1 MKKYELV
8 KQSDLKDC
16 GVSSLASIAKYYKM
30 NLSIERLRDMTKTD
44 RNGTTAYHIVETA
57 KALGFESYGIE
68 CDLENI
74 DKNKIFLPAIAYTVI
89 DNSYKHFLVIY
100 EINFKNK
107 FLIIADPA
115 DKIKKMSFDEFKKIF
130 KNILIIIYPIRNLT
144 SQTTLTKKTFL
155 KKIFKKYRNLLIKIF
170 TLTFIFMLL
179 NIMGLIILKSMFKLS
194 NYKYLIITFLICILI
209 ETLKLF
215 NNIFKNK
222 LIIKLDYEIDNYLTN
237 EIFSKIISLPY
248 KFYRNRTTGEILSR
262 INDLEKVKQFI
273 LDIISCFINICLI
286 LVSSFFLIS
295 INLKLFLITLF
306 IVFLKTVIYLLFHKK
321 LYNSIKAVKK
331 EKETVNSYM
340 IETITGFETIKG
352 LNLERKFVSNLKHR
366 YEKYLEKKDGLNKI
380 YNKSII
386 SKEFVNNLGFTS
398 LIFTGLILVKQNII
412 TFGDL
417 IIYTSFLSYFL
428 DPIKQLFEIEKE
440 MKEAII
446 SIEKIINLY
455 YDENKKTT
463 KEKIKEITIKN
474 LNYSYNDKKFIIE
487 KFNMKIKPRD
497 KVMLFGPSGSGKSTI
512 LKLIKK
518 YYETN
523 NIKINNKIKE
533 NENVIYVSQNEILF
547 TDTLY
552 NNIVLNRNISEEKI
566 KEVMSMC
573 SIDSI
578 FKNNILSYNM
588 LIEENGFNISGG
600 EKQRIIL
607 ARTLLTDF
615 EVLLL
620 DESFSEMDINLER
633 KIIKNILS
641 KFKDKIIIMV
651 SHRKDNLDL
660 FNTLIE
666 FKNNKIEIIKRR
678 GEYV

>member
-57 KALGFESYGIE
+57 KELGFESYGIE

-306 IVFLKTVIYLLFHKK
+306 IVFLKTAIYLLFHKK

-352 LNLERKFVSNLKHR
+352 LNLERKFVSNFKHR

-487 KFNMKIKPRD
+487 KFNTKIKPKD

-633 KIIKNILS
+633 KIIKNILN

-666 FKNNKIEIIKRR
+666 FKKNKIEIIKRR

>member
-155 KKIFKKYRNLLIKIF
+155 KKILKKYRNLLIKIF

-179 NIMGLIILKSMFKLS
+179 NIMGLFILKSMFKLS

-352 LNLERKFVSNLKHR
+352 LNLERKFVSNFKHR

-474 LNYSYNDKKFIIE
+474 LNYSYNEKKFIIE
-487 KFNMKIKPRD
+487 KFNMKIKPKD
-497 KVMLFGPSGSGKSTI
+497 KIMLFGPSGSGKSTI

-633 KIIKNILS
+633 KIIKNILN

-666 FKNNKIEIIKRR
+666 FKKNKIEIIKRR

>member
-1 MKKYELV
+1 LKKYELV

-155 KKIFKKYRNLLIKIF
+155 KKILKKYRNLLIKIF

-179 NIMGLIILKSMFKLS
+179 NIMGLFILKSMFKLS

-352 LNLERKFVSNLKHR
+352 LNLERKFVSNFKHR

-474 LNYSYNDKKFIIE
+474 LNYSYNEKKFIIE
-487 KFNMKIKPRD
+487 KFNMKIKPKD
-497 KVMLFGPSGSGKSTI
+497 KIMLFGPSGSGKSTI

-633 KIIKNILS
+633 KIIKNILN

-666 FKNNKIEIIKRR
+666 FKKNKIEIIKRR